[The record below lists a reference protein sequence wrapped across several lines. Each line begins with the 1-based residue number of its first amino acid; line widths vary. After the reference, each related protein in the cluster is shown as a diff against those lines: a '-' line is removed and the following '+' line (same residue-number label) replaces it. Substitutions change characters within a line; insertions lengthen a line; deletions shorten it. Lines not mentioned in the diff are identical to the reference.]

1 MPPEPEEWP
10 ARGTPGK
17 IVDAAVGPAVGA
29 VVAVLLATPLD
40 SGSTQ
45 AMMFMKA
52 LPALELGV
60 AAGLATIY
68 AAKLLTFVVWK
79 ARPWFRTHSTKLKSL
94 EPEVERRCTITKW
107 TSW

>member
-1 MPPEPEEWP
+1 
-10 ARGTPGK
+10 
-17 IVDAAVGPAVGA
+17 
-29 VVAVLLATPLD
+29 
-40 SGSTQ
+40 
-45 AMMFMKA
+45 MFMKA

-94 EPEVERRCTITKW
+94 EPEVEALYDYKMEPAGEPEADG
-107 TSW
+107 